1 MPRLL
6 LIRHGESEWN
16 AVGRWQG
23 QADPPL
29 SERGLQ
35 QAEAAARMLGT
46 FESVTAS
53 PLRRAADTAVII
65 AAELGVGPVPT
76 DPDLMERDAGP
87 WQGLTRDEIEAL
99 WPGHLDSGTRPEG
112 YEDDATLMGRVGA
125 GLGRVVAR
133 TESEALVVTHGGVI
147 YALEKACG
155 EPWTRI
161 ANLAGRWIEW
171 LDGGLALGP
180 RIEPITDGTVPDLL

>member
-1 MPRLL
+1 
-6 LIRHGESEWN
+6 
-16 AVGRWQG
+16 
-23 QADPPL
+23 
-29 SERGLQ
+29 
-35 QAEAAARMLGT
+35 
-46 FESVTAS
+46 VTAS

-112 YEDDATLMGRVGA
+112 YEDDVTLMGRVGA

-133 TESEALVVTHGGVI
+133 TEGEALVVTHAGVI

-180 RIEPITDGTVPDLL
+180 RIEPIPDGTVPDLL

>member
-1 MPRLL
+1 MTPSDVTLL
-6 LIRHGESEWN
+6 VMAG
-16 AVGRWQG
+16 
-23 QADPPL
+23 
-29 SERGLQ
+29 GLGSRFGGDKQ
-35 QAEAAARMLGT
+35 L
-46 FESVTAS
+46 V
-53 PLRRAADTAVII
+53 D
-65 AAELGVGPVPT
+65 VGPNGET
-76 DPDLMERDAGP
+76 FLDYAIRDA
-87 WQGLTRDEIEAL
+87 LA
-99 WPGHLDSGTRPEG
+99 
-112 YEDDATLMGRVGA
+112 A
-125 GLGRVVAR
+125 GIGSVVVVAR